1 MSPSRILPSIITLI
15 FISFIAP
22 ATLQASNN
30 QQREA
35 QALVDQTA
43 NIIED
48 FYADK
53 RYEWMHNDIK
63 TAKAV
68 LVIPQSLRGGFFIGG
83 AGGTGVLVAR
93 DKNNVWS
100 NPAFYTMGSI
110 SFGLQ
115 IGADASQIVLMVMS
129 TKGMDSLLS
138 TSIKLG
144 ADVTVAAGPLGGGTK
159 ATTADIIAYSKS
171 KGLFG
176 GVSVEGAVI
185 SVRENLNSNYYNKLV
200 NPVDI
205 LIERNVNNPASQH
218 LRDTV
223 QRLAETQ

>member
-1 MSPSRILPSIITLI
+1 MSPLRILPSILLL
-15 FISFIAP
+15 ISFILP
-22 ATLQASNN
+22 ATLQAGNAP
-30 QQREA
+30 QLEA
-35 QALVDQTA
+35 QTLVDQA
-43 NIIED
+43 VNIVKD
-48 FYADK
+48 FYDDP
-53 RYEWMHNDIK
+53 RYESMQNDMK

-68 LVIPQSLRGGFFIGG
+68 LVIPQSLRGSFFIGG

-93 DKNNVWS
+93 GENNVWS

-129 TKGMDSLLS
+129 DNGMDSLLS
-138 TSIKLG
+138 TSFKLG
-144 ADVTVAAGPLGGGTK
+144 AGVTVAAGPVGGGAK
-159 ATTADIIAYSKS
+159 ATTADIMAYSKS
-171 KGLFG
+171 QGLFG

-185 SVRENLNSNYYNKLV
+185 SVRENLNSNYYNHLV

-205 LIERNVNNPASQH
+205 LIERSVNNPGSQK

-223 QRLAETQ
+223 QQLAETP